1 MSLIISYDVYGV
13 ADHLVATAVLVLSQ
27 VAMLKYTVLEKV
39 TTKAQLFDRC
49 HLLQKRE
56 MPAVFL

>member
-13 ADHLVATAVLVLSQ
+13 ADYLVATVVLVLSQ

-39 TTKAQLFDRC
+39 TIKA
-49 HLLQKRE
+49 
-56 MPAVFL
+56 